1 MTTALRSFVLQFL
14 GVVFAVFMLVVFV
27 AFVSLPMAL
36 GRHPGE
42 PQSVEVPATRHMT

>member
-1 MTTALRSFVLQFL
+1 MNHPLRAFALQIF
-14 GVVFAVFMLVVFV
+14 GVVLTVLMLVAFV
-27 AFVSLPMAL
+27 AFVSLPLTL

>member
-1 MTTALRSFVLQFL
+1 MNNPLRAFALQFL
-14 GVVFAVFMLVVFV
+14 GVVLAVLMLVVFV
-27 AFVSLPMAL
+27 AFVSLPLAL